1 MKWFVFRNNTV
12 EPFFDGKTV
21 AFSGYDDVS
30 VVPTEAEGF
39 IWFYQVPVKFS
50 SGVLAQEIRSI
61 TEKLQLVVGEIGTK
75 PLVVFTMEN
84 LVDLKL
90 VTSDMAVQ
98 EAIDS
103 FNATAR
109 TLAHAHSHVKVVDFS
124 EFTKR
129 YTSQQLIDW
138 KYYFISQSLLNL

>member
-61 TEKLQLVVGEIGTK
+61 TEKLQLVVGEIGMK
-75 PLVVFTMEN
+75 PLVVFTM
-84 LVDLKL
+84 
-90 VTSDMAVQ
+90 
-98 EAIDS
+98 
-103 FNATAR
+103 
-109 TLAHAHSHVKVVDFS
+109 
-124 EFTKR
+124 
-129 YTSQQLIDW
+129 
-138 KYYFISQSLLNL
+138 